1 MCSVLRALKTLRT
14 RRPTLLKFSPN
25 MCPPHPLF
33 SRFQDKGT
41 SNGTQSKKALL
52 SDPQLFDTQFD
63 ELVTELTERDIADP
77 ALTDALN
84 RLREV
89 CCGLII

>member
-1 MCSVLRALKTLRT
+1 MRPLLCSVLRALRTRRT
-14 RRPTLLKFSPN
+14 RRPTLLKL
-25 MCPPHPLF
+25 CPPPLC
-33 SRFQDKGT
+33 SPRSLQNG
-41 SNGTQSKKALL
+41 SGNGTLQ
-52 SDPQLFDTQFD
+52 SDPQLFDGQFD

-89 CCGLII
+89 CGLLP

>member
-1 MCSVLRALKTLRT
+1 MRALLCSVLRALRTRRT
-14 RRPTLLKFSPN
+14 RRPTLLKL
-25 MCPPHPLF
+25 CPPPLC
-33 SRFQDKGT
+33 SPRSLQNG
-41 SNGTQSKKALL
+41 SGPGTQSQKALL
-52 SDPQLFDTQFD
+52 SDAQLFDGQFD

-89 CCGLII
+89 CGLLP